1 MRQQGAIVLNG
12 REVADTKQC
21 CHCGQH
27 YISVKG
33 SGVIRGFCRCC
44 MAVTCGAA
52 ACDVC
57 VPMEKQLELM
67 ERRAV

>member
-12 REVADTKQC
+12 REVADTRQC

-27 YISVKG
+27 FVSVKG
-33 SGVIRGFCRCC
+33 SGTIRGFCRCC

-57 VPMEKQLELM
+57 VPMERQLELM